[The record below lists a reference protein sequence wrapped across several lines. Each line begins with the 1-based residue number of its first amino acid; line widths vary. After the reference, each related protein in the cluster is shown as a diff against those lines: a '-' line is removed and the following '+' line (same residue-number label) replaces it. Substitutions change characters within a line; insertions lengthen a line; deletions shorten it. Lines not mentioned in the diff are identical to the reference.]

1 MKMKDKKLLK
11 DLINDYCKEKGIS
24 KADFS
29 RRAGVS
35 GATLSSIENGHFD
48 LNQRHNGKP
57 AFRYA

>member
-11 DLINDYCKEKGIS
+11 DLINDYCKEKCMS

-35 GATLSSIENGHFD
+35 
-48 LNQRHNGKP
+48 
-57 AFRYA
+57 